1 MSLDQLLNLA
11 GPHCSHVSK
20 FKASRSNFHYD
31 TMRVK
36 CDGITKMLLLYNRL
50 PVHALFLSFFVDIH
64 EGDVLEIFGK
74 RLKL

>member
-1 MSLDQLLNLA
+1 
-11 GPHCSHVSK
+11 
-20 FKASRSNFHYD
+20 
-31 TMRVK
+31 MRVK

-74 RLKL
+74 GK